1 MRKFL
6 NLFILFAVMFGFI
19 GGISAATKLHSD
31 FPDTITASKG
41 TMYQVGQAKVW
52 KKEYSG
58 GSFSGKA
65 ICSTFKRTV
74 PPTGTKC
81 SLTDWNSNATE
92 NKKLASGIAAI
103 IKKARDLSTDVDGIN
118 WTNYLYAEM
127 AINQFLYENNGQQAD
142 NNMAAEVSKSN
153 WSAITSA
160 SAYQQMMAAASAA
173 YKNYGNAK
181 IILSD
186 NTIDVTYDA
195 DKNVTSATASVKA
208 VCKDHN
214 GNNIKC
220 NLTTKNLKYGSQSKT
235 LTVGQNDTNATV
247 LTADVTDWARST
259 ARDSELSVTFDVE
272 TSPYQYNVSEQY
284 DCGSYQKLA
293 PNIIRTTSEP
303 VKNSIPASVTI
314 SGSTCKIIVKKTDGT
329 QSLNGAKFEL
339 YNSDNTKIKTFT
351 VNGQIT
357 ISGLALGTY
366 KLVETQAPEGYVI
379 QNGGVTNNIELNDSN
394 CQTGN
399 TVTVQNTKQT
409 GQLTINKVDEAGNN
423 IAGAKIKVYRVVKN
437 NEGIY
442 VPEYVKFGDSYAFES
457 GETPKVVENL
467 IVGET
472 YTVQEEEAP
481 SDAYVMKKATATI
494 VIQAGNNTVTLENSL
509 SSFKVSKQDINSSKE
524 IPGAHLEIFYE
535 NETSTGWS
543 WVSTDKPQEITG
555 LAYGNYIL
563 VETTAPQ
570 GYTVAESI
578 PFTIENGKLKD
589 RDANTLVMK
598 DATIVDVPDTF
609 TMQNIIAMISGLVL
623 VGLGT
628 GVLFY
633 ETKKKK
639 KA

>member
-41 TMYQVGQAKVW
+41 TMYKVGDAQVW

-65 ICSTFKRTV
+65 ICSTFARKV

-127 AINQFLYENNGQQAD
+127 AINQFLYENNGGQAD
-142 NNMAAEVSKSN
+142 NNMAALVSKSN

-160 SAYQQMMAAASAA
+160 SAYQQMMAAAGAE

-181 IILSD
+181 LKLS
-186 NTIDVTYDA
+186 NAKINVVNNGSSITSAVATVTAVCTDA
-195 DKNVTSATASVKA
+195 D
-208 VCKDHN
+208 
-214 GNNIKC
+214 GNKIKC
-220 NLTTKNLKYGSQSKT
+220 ELTEKKLTSGSTSKN
-235 LTVGQNDTNATV
+235 
-247 LTADVTDWARST
+247 
-259 ARDSELSVTFDVE
+259 LSVTSSTTDKTVLSADITDIAQAAGSGNQFSVKFSAKSNYE
-272 TSPYQYNVSEQY
+272 YNVSEQY
-284 DCGSYQKLA
+284 DCGSYQRLV
-293 PNIIRTTSEP
+293 PNIIRTTPESLSSTAT
-303 VKNSIPASVTI
+303 KNYTNAEM
-314 SGSTCKIIVKKTDGT
+314 CKAVINKTDGT
-329 QSLNGAKFEL
+329 NALNGAEFEL
-339 YNSDNTKIKTFT
+339 YEGDSTETLESFT
-351 VNGQIT
+351 ITNNGTYEIT
-357 ISGLALGTY
+357 DLKKGNY
-366 KLVETQAPEGYVI
+366 KLVEVAAPKGYSI
-379 QNGGVTNNIELNDSN
+379 QTRETTFTIDDNN
-394 CQTGN
+394 CTAGAQ
-399 TVTVQNTKQT
+399 VTVVNTKQT
-409 GQLTINKVDEAGNN
+409 GQLTINKVDETGKN

-442 VPEYVKFGDSYAFES
+442 VPEYVKFGDSYVFES

-494 VIQAGNNTVTLENSL
+494 VIQAGNNTVTLENSY
-509 SSFKVSKQDINSSKE
+509 SSIKVSKQEINSSEE

-535 NETSTGWS
+535 NGTSTGQA

-555 LAYGNYIL
+555 LADGNYIL